1 MDRTKMSAVIA
12 DKDQVT
18 VWLTASCKK
27 DRQFL
32 EKIIGLFAKEVQ
44 TRVMINGD
52 WDVSDLVEVG
62 GELMEFL
69 NSKTNEAEDAEFD
82 AFMEESGEFMEEA
95 KDETTA

>member
-18 VWLTASCKK
+18 VWLTASCEE
-27 DRQFL
+27 DRRFL

-62 GELMEFL
+62 GEMMAFL
-69 NSKTNEAEDAEFD
+69 NTKVNEAEAAEDAEI
-82 AFMEESGEFMEEA
+82 MEDDE
-95 KDETTA
+95 DETTA

>member
-1 MDRTKMSAVIA
+1 MGRTKMSALA
-12 DKDQVT
+12 DTNSVT

-62 GELMEFL
+62 GEMMEFL
-69 NSKTNEAEDAEFD
+69 NAKTNEAEDAEFD

>member
-1 MDRTKMSAVIA
+1 MDRQKMAAMA
-12 DKDQVT
+12 DKNLVT
-18 VWLTASCKK
+18 VWFAASCKK
-27 DRQFL
+27 DRRFL
-32 EKIIGLFAKEVQ
+32 EKIIELFAKEVQ

-62 GELMEFL
+62 GEMMEYL
-69 NSKTNEAEDAEFD
+69 NAKTNEAEDAEFD

>member
-18 VWLTASCKK
+18 VWLTASCEK
-27 DRQFL
+27 DRRFL
-32 EKIIGLFAKEVQ
+32 EKIIGLFATEVQ

-62 GELMEFL
+62 GEMMEFP
-69 NSKTNEAEDAEFD
+69 NAKTNEAEAAEDAEI
-82 AFMEESGEFMEEA
+82 MEDDE
-95 KDETTA
+95 DETTA

>member
-1 MDRTKMSAVIA
+1 MDRQKMAAMA
-12 DKDQVT
+12 DKNSVT
-18 VWLTASCKK
+18 VWFAASCEK
-27 DRQFL
+27 DRRFL

-69 NSKTNEAEDAEFD
+69 NAKTNEAEAAEDAEI
-82 AFMEESGEFMEEA
+82 MEDDDD
-95 KDETTA
+95 DEDV

>member
-1 MDRTKMSAVIA
+1 MDRQRMSAIA

-18 VWLTASCKK
+18 VWLTASCEK
-27 DRQFL
+27 DRRFL

-62 GELMEFL
+62 GELMELF
-69 NSKTNEAEDAEFD
+69 NAKTNEAEAAEDAEI
-82 AFMEESGEFMEEA
+82 MEDDDD
-95 KDETTA
+95 DEDV

>member
-1 MDRTKMSAVIA
+1 MDRQRMSAIA

-18 VWLTASCKK
+18 VWLTASCEK
-27 DRQFL
+27 DRRFL

-62 GELMEFL
+62 GEMMALL
-69 NSKTNEAEDAEFD
+69 NAKTNDAEAAEDAEI
-82 AFMEESGEFMEEA
+82 MED
-95 KDETTA
+95 DEHEDV

>member
-18 VWLTASCKK
+18 VWLTASCEK
-27 DRQFL
+27 DRRFL

-62 GELMEFL
+62 GEMMAFL
-69 NSKTNEAEDAEFD
+69 NAKIDEAEAAEDA
-82 AFMEESGEFMEEA
+82 AIMEDDE
-95 KDETTA
+95 DETTA

>member
-1 MDRTKMSAVIA
+1 MDRQRMSAIA

-18 VWLTASCKK
+18 VWLTASCEK
-27 DRQFL
+27 DRRFL

-62 GELMEFL
+62 GELMEL
-69 NSKTNEAEDAEFD
+69 YNAKTNEAEAAEDAEI
-82 AFMEESGEFMEEA
+82 MED
-95 KDETTA
+95 DEHEDV

>member
-52 WDVSDLVEVG
+52 WDVVDLVEVG
-62 GELMEFL
+62 GELMEL
-69 NSKTNEAEDAEFD
+69 YNAKTNEAEAAEDAEI
-82 AFMEESGEFMEEA
+82 MEDDDD
-95 KDETTA
+95 DENV